1 VSDPIWG
8 RETSWRWS
16 IALAIAVMAFIRLSG
31 VRWAPGSDSPGIF
44 ADIAT
49 DSGLL
54 NTVADL
60 AATAIFCAVGLA
72 MLIGPRGFPSQ
83 VRPDGVSLLPAAIS
97 LCAGGGAVSGAM
109 ATAVGG
115 WGLGLEVGL
124 IVGVCIAIAGAATA
138 AAGAALVF
146 VGLRLYE
153 LFER

>member
-1 VSDPIWG
+1 VSDPTWG

-16 IALAIAVMAFIRLSG
+16 IALAIALMSFVRLSG
-31 VRWAPGSDSPGIF
+31 ARWASGSNSPSIF
-44 ADIAT
+44 TDIAT
-49 DSGLL
+49 DSSLL
-54 NTVADL
+54 NTAADL
-60 AATAIFCAVGLA
+60 AATAIFCAFGLA

-109 ATAVGG
+109 ATAIGG

-124 IVGVCIAIAGAATA
+124 IIGVCLAIAGAGTA
-138 AAGAALVF
+138 AAGAAMVF
-146 VGLRLYE
+146 LGLRVYR